1 MVAYSIPNQAAG
13 ILYTGQHTALGF
25 RGATKGTGTQAVWL
39 KDSVIWL
46 ETQRGITRGGTKAS
60 PSFFNSS
67 SLLEEWPSQ
76 AFSRNIFQALLLQE
90 VVTGWHLIALSGKPF
105 IKWKI
110 PLSIIVLLRLNLE
123 SIKLHLCCFLQEVI
137 FILKIHVYWRNFRN

>member
-1 MVAYSIPNQAAG
+1 MPNQAAG
-13 ILYTGQHTALGF
+13 IFYTGQHSALGF
-25 RGATKGTGTQAVWL
+25 RGGHKRHRSPGCLAEGLSHLIG
-39 KDSVIWL
+39 DSC
-46 ETQRGITRGGTKAS
+46 GITWGGMKAS

-123 SIKLHLCCFLQEVI
+123 SIKLHLCCFFQEVI